1 MITYFQAAFIILIL
15 ILAWVFFRYL
25 IRMVKSNEA
34 IQDSLEEISLLLKE
48 AAGSFNKEKKNEE
61 PKQ

>member
-1 MITYFQAAFIILIL
+1 MFSYFQAAFIIIIL

-34 IQDSLEEISLLLKE
+34 IQDSLEEVSSLLKE
-48 AAGSFNKEKKNEE
+48 IAGSLNKEKKNEE